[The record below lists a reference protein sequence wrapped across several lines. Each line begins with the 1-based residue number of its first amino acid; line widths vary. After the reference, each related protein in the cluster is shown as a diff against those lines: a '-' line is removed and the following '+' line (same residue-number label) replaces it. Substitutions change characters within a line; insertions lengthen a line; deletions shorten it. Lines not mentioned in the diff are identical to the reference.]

1 MNNMLWS
8 SWQLCGDV
16 HVLGTKVREREREI
30 LFSALLIIFRLQN
43 LSVLTLMILMFL
55 MSLIVK

>member
-16 HVLGTKVREREREI
+16 HVLGTKVRKREI

>member
-16 HVLGTKVREREREI
+16 HVLSTKVRKREI